1 MSKSIKRRRLV
12 ARRGAV
18 IVEFALV
25 VPFLALIVF
34 GVIDFS
40 RAYGQ
45 MNALDSASAK
55 GHGTVRNGRITRSEI
70 TGPPSRIRSRA
81 TRRRTGSTGWI

>member
-1 MSKSIKRRRLV
+1 MTKSIKRRRLV

-25 VPFLALIVF
+25 VPFMFIIVF

-40 RAYGQ
+40 RITRAPSRLGS
-45 MNALDSASAK
+45 ACHSPTGAEASA
-55 GHGTVRNGRITRSEI
+55 TANSE
-70 TGPPSRIRSRA
+70 P
-81 TRRRTGSTGWI
+81 